1 MDKAIIGIEQAV
13 NNFLRADLSP
23 INWDFKIDVNKWSK
37 KEILGHLVDSALI
50 NLQRFVRCT
59 YEENF
64 KLTYQQVEYVNI
76 QQYQNMPVEDLLT
89 LWRLINRQIVKVLK
103 CYPNNR
109 MGAVCDT
116 GKNAIELHTVEFLV
130 SDYLDHI
137 LHHLNQITN
146 NN

>member
-1 MDKAIIGIEQAV
+1 MDKAIIGIEQAI
-13 NNFLRADLSP
+13 NNFLKADLTP

-37 KEILGHLVDSALI
+37 KEILGHLIDSALI
-50 NLQRFVRCT
+50 NLQRFIRCT

-89 LWRLINRQIVKVLK
+89 LWQLINRQIVKVLK
-103 CYPNNR
+103 SYPNNR
-109 MGAVCDT
+109 REAVCDT
-116 GKNAIELHTVEFLV
+116 GKNAIELHPVEFLV
-130 SDYLDHI
+130 SDYLDHL

>member
-1 MDKAIIGIEQAV
+1 MDKAIIGIEQAI
-13 NNFLRADLSP
+13 NNFLKADLTP

-37 KEILGHLVDSALI
+37 KEILGHLIDSALI
-50 NLQRFVRCT
+50 NLQRFIRCT

-103 CYPNNR
+103 SYPNNR
-109 MGAVCDT
+109 REAVCDT
-116 GKNAIELHTVEFLV
+116 GKNAIELHPVEFLV
-130 SDYLDHI
+130 SDYLDHL

>member
-1 MDKAIIGIEQAV
+1 MDKAIIGIEQAI
-13 NNFLRADLSP
+13 NNFLKADLTP

-37 KEILGHLVDSALI
+37 KEILGHLIDSALI
-50 NLQRFVRCT
+50 NLQRFIRCT

-103 CYPNNR
+103 SYPNNR
-109 MGAVCDT
+109 REAVCDT
-116 GKNAIELHTVEFLV
+116 GKNALELHTVEFLV
-130 SDYLDHI
+130 SDYLDHL

>member
-64 KLTYQQVEYVNI
+64 K
-76 QQYQNMPVEDLLT
+76 
-89 LWRLINRQIVKVLK
+89 
-103 CYPNNR
+103 
-109 MGAVCDT
+109 
-116 GKNAIELHTVEFLV
+116 
-130 SDYLDHI
+130 
-137 LHHLNQITN
+137 
-146 NN
+146 